1 MSRKLH
7 GVRGASQA
15 NRSHMRLIFYI
26 AVAITSVAVMPG
38 CTDRV
43 KLPQEIEAQ
52 LPEKID
58 FNYHIKP
65 ILSDRCFTCH
75 GPDENK
81 REAGLRLD
89 IRDSAFA
96 AVGENKDHFAI
107 VPGKSSQSAMVQRIM
122 ALDPEIMMPPPN
134 SNLYLSEHEK
144 ALLVRWV
151 EQGAEYKRHWSFIKP
166 ERPTVPEINERYG
179 ARNEIDHFIISKL
192 VEKGLEPSERANKD
206 RLIRRVTFDL
216 TGLPPTIE
224 EVDSFLSDD
233 SPDAYEKVVDRL
245 LASPHYGERMAS
257 EWLDVARYAD
267 SHGYQDDRMR
277 NMWPWRD
284 WVIKSF
290 NENMPYDQ
298 FVLWQIAGDLL
309 PNATKEQKLATG
321 FNRNHLQSQE
331 GGIVPEEYR
340 VEYVADRTNTFGTA
354 FLGISTE
361 CARCHDHKYDPVS
374 QKEYFQLYAFFN
386 SINETGQI
394 PYVGEPSPTIILTDD
409 RVDELLSY
417 VNEKIKN
424 HEQELE
430 SRTSL
435 YQKEFKKWL
444 SAVKQDPQKRRAD
457 VKGSIGYY
465 PFEDPVDN
473 KFANESDRSKPATMV
488 VIQQGQDVEI
498 TEGKYG
504 KSIKLVG
511 DSYVDLGGKIGHF
524 ERTEPFSISLW
535 FKILKEE
542 GIDGPIFSKTGGFAN
557 GFRGY
562 ELHIRKDGTLSASI
576 NHTWPANSIEVHT
589 KEKLSA
595 GKWIHLAMTY
605 DGSSRA
611 QGVKL
616 FIDGTVKS
624 VKIITDNLKQSILYS
639 GKEKAVSGSAGN
651 LQIGKRG
658 TNFAETLDGALIDE
672 FVVFDRKLSG
682 FEIAKLSGHHEPIQ
696 TLINASDENG
706 LFEYYLTVVNR
717 NYQDHLTT
725 IKKLRSEENELISA
739 QQEVMVMSELTEP
752 RRTYILNRGAYDAP
766 TEEVAPGT
774 PSAMMEFPNDF
785 PKNRLGLAKWLIHP
799 DHPLTARVAI
809 NRYWQMIFG
818 QGIVRSSND
827 FGNQGELPSHPE
839 LLDWL
844 AVEFKESGWNVKGMI
859 KLMVTS
865 SIYQQSSHATKELLE
880 KDPDNVW
887 LGRAPSYRMPA
898 EMIRDNALA
907 ASGLLVGTIGGP
919 SVKPYQPKGLWEELS
934 TANVYKQDTGRNLY
948 RRGLY
953 TIWKRSSPPPSMI
966 NFDASTKFVCTVK
979 RQTTNTPLQ
988 ALVLL
993 NDPQYIEASRI
1004 LAEKMIRQGG
1014 EDLKKQIAYGFKAMT
1029 SRNPDAAEFGILQDL
1044 YRAELKAFEDSPG
1057 AADTLLN
1064 TGEFA
1069 RDYSLPANK
1078 VAALTVVANTLVN
1091 YDEAVYKR

>member
-1 MSRKLH
+1 MNQRTSSGRNIFSVIFVS
-7 GVRGASQA
+7 GSIIICGS
-15 NRSHMRLIFYI
+15 LIT
-26 AVAITSVAVMPG
+26 A
-38 CTDRV
+38 CTDRI
-43 KLPQEIEAQ
+43 KWSEEIEAQ
-52 LPEKID
+52 LPDKVD

-65 ILSDRCFTCH
+65 ILSDRCFVCH

-96 AVGENKDHFAI
+96 AIGEDKDHFAI
-107 VPGKSSQSAMVQRIM
+107 VPGKSSQSAMVERIM
-122 ALDPEIMMPPPN
+122 ALDAEIMMPPPN

-151 EQGAEYKRHWSFIKP
+151 EQGAEYKPHWSFIKP
-166 ERPTVPEINERYG
+166 ERPKVPEIDQHYG
-179 ARNEIDHFIISKL
+179 ASNEIDHFIISKL
-192 VEKGLEPSERANKD
+192 QEKGLKPSERTNKE

-224 EVDSFLSDD
+224 EVDSFLSDN

-309 PNATKEQKLATG
+309 PNATQEQKLATG

-354 FLGISTE
+354 FLGVSTE

-394 PYVGEPSPTIILTDD
+394 PYVGEASPTIIITDD
-409 RVDELLSY
+409 QVDELLSF

-424 HEQELE
+424 QEQDLE

-444 SAVKQDPQKRRAD
+444 SAVEKDPQERRAH
-457 VKGSIGYY
+457 VKGSIGHY
-465 PFEDPVDN
+465 PFEYPVDN
-473 KFANESDRSKPATMV
+473 KFANESDRLKPATMV

-498 TEGKYG
+498 AEGKYG
-504 KSIKLVG
+504 KAIKLVG

-524 ERTEPFSISLW
+524 ERTEPFSVSLW

-562 ELHIRKDGTLSASI
+562 ELQIRKDGTLSASI

-616 FIDGTVKS
+616 FVDGS
-624 VKIITDNLKQSILYS
+624 VKPARVITDNLKQSILYS
-639 GKEKAVSGSAGN
+639 GKDKAVSGSAGN

-672 FVVFDRKLSG
+672 FMVFDRKLSG
-682 FEIAKLSGHHEPIQ
+682 VEIAKLSGNDESIQ
-696 TLINASDENG
+696 TLINKGDENG
-706 LFEYYLTVVNR
+706 LFEYYLAAVNR

-725 IKKLRSEENELISA
+725 IKKLRAEENELISA
-739 QQEVMVMSELTEP
+739 QQEVMVMSELREP
-752 RRTYILNRGAYDAP
+752 RSTYILNRGAYDAP

-774 PSAMMEFPNDF
+774 PAAMMEFPVDL

-799 DHPLTARVAI
+799 EHPLTARVAI

-818 QGIVRSSND
+818 QGLVRSSND

-844 AVEFKESGWNVKGMI
+844 AVEFRESEWNVKRMI

-865 SIYQQSSHATKELLE
+865 SIYQQSSLATKELIE

-887 LGRAPSYRMPA
+887 LARAPSYRMPA

-907 ASGLLVGTIGGP
+907 ASGLLVRTLGGP
-919 SVKPYQPKGLWEELS
+919 SVKPYQPEGLWEELS

-948 RRGLY
+948 RRSLY

-1004 LAEKMIRQGG
+1004 LAEKMIRQGAD
-1014 EDLKKQIAYGFKAMT
+1014 DLKKQIEYGFKAMT
-1029 SRNPDAAEFGILQDL
+1029 SRNPDEVEFRILLDL
-1044 YRAELKAFEDSPG
+1044 YKAELKAFEQSPG
-1057 AADTLLN
+1057 ASDSLLN

-1069 RDYSLPANK
+1069 RDYSLVANK
-1078 VAALTVVANTLVN
+1078 AAALTVVANALVN